1 MKNRRKIAANGFSQS
16 SETTMYK
23 WVVKQFVK
31 VLVVLNVVGSSPTRH
46 PKDIA
51 ERQCLFCEKTEPK
64 DIAER
69 QCPFLLEVANPN
81 PVGLYPAAITF
92 RIGLDGHEAELG
104 TNPLALLHL
113 ELVAAVLELL
123 AVLTPGEM
131 KPTVLH

>member
-1 MKNRRKIAANGFSQS
+1 
-16 SETTMYK
+16 MYK
-23 WVVKQFVK
+23 RVVKQFVK
-31 VLVVLNVVGSSPTRH
+31 VLVVLNVVGSSPTGHPKDIAERQCLFCEKTE

-123 AVLTPGEM
+123 AVLTPGKMEL
-131 KPTVLH
+131 TVLH